1 MKVLSVTLNLICI
14 ITKTIV
20 LDIVV
25 STVPCRDS
33 CSVHTH
39 INLIKLRQDK

>member
-25 STVPCRDS
+25 SQQCHAEIAVPYL
-33 CSVHTH
+33 HT
-39 INLIKLRQDK
+39 LI